1 MKVITRQMYLSK
13 ESLTLIERDINAKE
27 SYTIFSNKEDGT
39 IEIELTLTVM
49 EEFIISEDVLETII
63 EGLLPA
69 LGESELR
76 TKKEQVKAHLRS
88 LGLTT

>member
-13 ESLTLIERDINAKE
+13 ESLTLIEKDINAKE

-49 EEFIISEDVLETII
+49 EEFII
-63 EGLLPA
+63 P
-69 LGESELR
+69 
-76 TKKEQVKAHLRS
+76 
-88 LGLTT
+88 

>member
-49 EEFIISEDVLETII
+49 EEFIVSEDVLETII

-88 LGLTT
+88 IGLTT